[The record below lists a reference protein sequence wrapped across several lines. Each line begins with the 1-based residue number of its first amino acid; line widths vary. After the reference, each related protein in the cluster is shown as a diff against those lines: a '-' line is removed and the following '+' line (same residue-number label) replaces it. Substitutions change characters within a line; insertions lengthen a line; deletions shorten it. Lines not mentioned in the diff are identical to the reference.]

1 MGQTAG
7 LRLKITNRDHAM
19 VTNRDETSSTTRA
32 APGPRPW
39 KGLTYNVAISAI

>member
-32 APGPRPW
+32 APRGPGHGERE
-39 KGLTYNVAISAI
+39 V